1 MQSALLSL
9 ALPLLVGP
17 ITFAIMQVLKTASAK
32 VDALPSVAKR
42 FAVAAIAVALTFGAK
57 AAGVDLHCDLS
68 TDANCLTA
76 LDQDT
81 VKALVGAALAF
92 GMHFLKP
99 KKDA

>member
-1 MQSALLSL
+1 MNSAILSL

-17 ITFAIMQVLKTASAK
+17 ITFAVMQVIKTASAK
-32 VDALPSVAKR
+32 VDALPSVAKQV
-42 FAVAAIAVALTFGAK
+42 AVAAIAVALTFGAK

-81 VKALVGAALAF
+81 VKALIGAGLAYAI
-92 GMHFLKP
+92 HFVKP
-99 KKDA
+99 KKG